1 MASSTERI
9 VTVDGFRWQ
18 ITEVG
23 DGPPVVLCHGFPGLG
38 YSYRHQMRALAAS
51 GYRAIAPDMPGYGGT
66 DVPRDIDDYTNERVS
81 DALIGLLDSLGHER
95 AVFVGHDFGAPVAW
109 TVALRHR
116 ARVSGLVLLAVP
128 YAPDRFP
135 LRPSELYASMA
146 RKHFLH
152 IHYFQEPG
160 VADRELDA
168 DPRGFLHQLFYA
180 LSGAYRYLD
189 IWQHPSDGN
198 GYLDVLPEAPPLPW
212 SWLTED
218 EFDHYVEV
226 FTRTG
231 FTGGLNWYRAY
242 DANWERSRNLAG
254 ADIEVPTLFVAGAH
268 DPVLTMSV
276 AQALD
281 RMRDTV
287 PDLRGLHLVE
297 GAGHFVQQE
306 RPEEVNEL
314 LLTFVAGRTGDDDG
328 DSARAG
334 DRSTRGAR

>member
-1 MASSTERI
+1 MASSTERV

-18 ITEVG
+18 ISELG

-268 DPVLTMSV
+268 DPVLTMSG

>member
-18 ITEVG
+18 ITELG

-268 DPVLTMSV
+268 DPVLTMSG

-334 DRSTRGAR
+334 DRSTRGVR

>member
-18 ITEVG
+18 ITELG

-66 DVPRDIDDYTNERVS
+66 GVPRDIDDYTNERVS

-268 DPVLTMSV
+268 DPVLTMSG

-334 DRSTRGAR
+334 DRSTRGVR

>member
-18 ITEVG
+18 ITELG

-268 DPVLTMSV
+268 DPVLTMSG